1 MVPHVCVGSV
11 CVARH
16 GLYAHR
22 VNLSGLLDLVLLPQD
37 SSITR
42 VELQIPLIGRN
53 ESLGS
58 LCSSVWCLCSAQS
71 DSNPAPNAGTY
82 PFRFRRLS
90 IARYAVLNAG
100 SRTTVCN
107 CLRTLLLCTFCQL
120 SQSENGAAWLRLTQQ
135 ASNHTERWDPYRA
148 Y

>member
-22 VNLSGLLDLVLLPQD
+22 VNLAGLLDLVLLPQD
-37 SSITR
+37 SSVTR

-58 LCSSVWCLCSAQS
+58 LCSSVW
-71 DSNPAPNAGTY
+71 
-82 PFRFRRLS
+82 
-90 IARYAVLNAG
+90 
-100 SRTTVCN
+100 
-107 CLRTLLLCTFCQL
+107 
-120 SQSENGAAWLRLTQQ
+120 
-135 ASNHTERWDPYRA
+135 
-148 Y
+148 